1 MAEIK
6 QTINVVNVVGTLVKN
21 GLECKVNKDGKDYIG
36 GSLVLRTDDCSEH
49 QVDYY
54 ASKYTKEGK
63 ESGLYKGLVTIMEQA
78 VDLEHAETPEQV
90 DVIKIGGAE
99 FSVNDF
105 KSPKDGTVATALKI
119 SAKFAN
125 RLSAQEKEVTPKI
138 ATFEVA
144 GVIHKLDQE
153 MIKAEPTGNGLVL
166 LHAIGYQGKVIPVKL
181 IIKSEMVEAFGSAG
195 FYEGGSA
202 KFNGKLINTTT
213 TEEIVE
219 EQTFGEALVKTVTR
233 TKKLNEIVGG
243 SPLESVGISDEEYQ
257 ACLSKRRLHLEE
269 VANGGSAQAQTPFG
283 TAPTPQPTGA
293 NPFGKANPFAK

>member
-21 GLECKVNKDGKDYIG
+21 GLECKVNKEGQDYVG
-36 GSLVLRTDDCSEH
+36 GSLVLRTDDGSER

-144 GVIHKLDQE
+144 GIIHKLDQE

-166 LHAIGYQGKVIPVKL
+166 LHALGYQGKVIPV
-181 IIKSEMVEAFGSAG
+181 
-195 FYEGGSA
+195 
-202 KFNGKLINTTT
+202 
-213 TEEIVE
+213 
-219 EQTFGEALVKTVTR
+219 
-233 TKKLNEIVGG
+233 
-243 SPLESVGISDEEYQ
+243 
-257 ACLSKRRLHLEE
+257 
-269 VANGGSAQAQTPFG
+269 
-283 TAPTPQPTGA
+283 
-293 NPFGKANPFAK
+293 

>member
-6 QTINVVNVVGTLVKN
+6 QSINVVNIVGTLVKN
-21 GLECKVNKDGKDYIG
+21 GLECKINAKGADYIG
-36 GSLVLRTDDCSEH
+36 GSLVLRTDDGSEH

-54 ASKYTKEGK
+54 ANKLTKEGK

-78 VDLEHAETPEQV
+78 VDLEHADTPEQV

-125 RLSAQEKEVTPKI
+125 RLSSQEREVTPKT
-138 ATFEVA
+138 ATFEIA
-144 GVIHKLDQE
+144 GIVHKLDQE

-166 LHAIGYQGKVIPVKL
+166 LNAIGYQGKIIPVKL
-181 IIKSEMVEAFGSAG
+181 IVKSDMVDAFGTAG
-195 FYEGGSA
+195 FYEGGAS
-202 KFNGKLINTTT
+202 KFNGKLINTAT

-219 EQTFGEALVKTVTR
+219 SQTFGEDLVKTVTR
-233 TKKLNEIVGG
+233 TKKLNEIAGG
-243 SPLESVGISDEEYQ
+243 SVLENIGISDEEYQ

-269 VANGGSAQAQTPFG
+269 VGNVVQAHP
-283 TAPTPQPTGA
+283 TAPFENSVNNTTSP
-293 NPFGKANPFAK
+293 NPFANKSNPFAK